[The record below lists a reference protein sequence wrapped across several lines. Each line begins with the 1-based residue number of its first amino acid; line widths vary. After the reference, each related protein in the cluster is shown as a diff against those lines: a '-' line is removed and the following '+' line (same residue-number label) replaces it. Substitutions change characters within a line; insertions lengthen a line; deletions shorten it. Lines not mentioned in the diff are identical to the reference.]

1 MDTEKPS
8 PTKLSVV
15 IPAFNESALIADCIK
30 SIKQAFQ
37 GLQNPA
43 WQPRII
49 VCDNNSSDGTSEVAA
64 HSGAE
69 VIFEPHNQ
77 ISRARNKGAS
87 GVRSEWIL
95 FVDADSRVSQR
106 LARETVTLMTSEHV
120 AGGGAVI
127 AMETQNRMAVFL
139 VGLWNRLSR
148 LTQTAAGS
156 YLFCRTADFKA
167 VGGFSE
173 DLYASEE
180 LNLTKKIKKLTKSR
194 GQSFRIITSSPI
206 HTSARKF
213 GLYSKTEQLRFFI
226 GGLLSPIKMPR
237 DKDACFIWYDGR
249 R

>member
-1 MDTEKPS
+1 M
-8 PTKLSVV
+8 
-15 IPAFNESALIADCIK
+15 
-30 SIKQAFQ
+30 
-37 GLQNPA
+37 
-43 WQPRII
+43 
-49 VCDNNSSDGTSEVAA
+49 
-64 HSGAE
+64 
-69 VIFEPHNQ
+69 
-77 ISRARNKGAS
+77 
-87 GVRSEWIL
+87 
-95 FVDADSRVSQR
+95 DADSRVSQR

-173 DLYASEE
+173 DLYASAE

-194 GQSFRIITSSPI
+194 GQSFRIIPSSPI

-213 GLYSKTEQLRFFI
+213 GLTENRTTSFFI
-226 GGLLSPIKMPR
+226 EDYSAPSKCPETKTPVLSGMTEDVSPQPYETTFCGLPARKPFRFSTAMTPKFSGLNVAHAMWGVR
-237 DKDACFIWYDGR
+237 
-249 R
+249 